1 MTPKLEQFSFQDQK
15 VLMRVDFNVPL
26 NDQFEIT
33 DDSRIRAAL
42 PSINHILSEGG
53 AVIIMSHLG
62 RPKNGPEEAFSLK
75 HIVARL
81 SELTNKEVQ
90 FANDCMGEE
99 AANYYKAINPSNV
112 VPKKLQETNRFS
124 CLLFQ
129 GSLSFTY
136 LFMIEEYE

>member
-42 PSINHILSEGG
+42 PSIHHILNTGG
-53 AVIIMSHLG
+53 SVIIMSHLG
-62 RPKNGPEEAFSLK
+62 RPKNGPEDAFSLK

-81 SELTNKEVQ
+81 SELTQKEVQ
-90 FANDCMGEE
+90 FANDCIGQEAIEKSQSLASGE
-99 AANYYKAINPSNV
+99 I
-112 VPKKLQETNRFS
+112 L
-124 CLLFQ
+124 
-129 GSLSFTY
+129 
-136 LFMIEEYE
+136 I